1 MLAFGL
7 DILTNILYCLISVE
21 EQLYLLKSPDYG
33 RTWTSYHLIDFGTE
47 HHQWELVSYFGRI
60 LLLNHQ
66 KGNKIPVERIFPQ
79 SFW

>member
-7 DILTNILYCLISVE
+7 DVITNVLYCLVSVE
-21 EQLYLLKSPDYG
+21 EQLYLLRSLDYG
-33 RTWTSYHLIDFGTE
+33 RTWVNSLLIDFGSE
-47 HHQWELVSYFGRI
+47 HYQWELVSQFGRI

-66 KGNKIPVERIFPQ
+66 KRHKMLMEKIFPQ